1 MTNLL
6 QFPSRAHL
14 LIDVG
19 EVIDTERAPYQTGSL
34 RYFLFHVDEDGTM
47 SCLWDGATHAE
58 ALETA
63 RGWGDGEPIIDHTRM
78 NSRLPALLNDHVA
91 AAEKRWA
98 WRTWW
103 LWIVAGLLLLGVIAI
118 PAPRDSTDGPD
129 ARSGMRPRIDAA
141 TGCEYLSTRGGGIS
155 PRLARDGK
163 QMGCRP

>member
-19 EVIDTERAPYQTGSL
+19 EVLDAERAQYQIGSL

-47 SCLWDGATHAE
+47 SCLWDGTTHAE

-78 NSRLPALLNDHVA
+78 NSRLPALHNDQDVG
-91 AAEKRWA
+91 AEKRWSWRSWWPWVAA
-98 WRTWW
+98 W
-103 LWIVAGLLLLGVIAI
+103 LLIIGMIAI
-118 PAPRDSTDGPD
+118 PTPRDSTDGSD
-129 ARSGMRPRIDAA
+129 GRSGMRPHIDAA
-141 TGCEYLSTRGGGIS
+141 TGCEYLSVAGGGIT
-155 PRLARDGK
+155 PRLAPGGM